1 LSYSKILV
9 GTDGSP
15 PSLESVRHAA
25 TIAKA
30 YGADL
35 VVMCAYQPVDEAT
48 IDRWR
53 LEAPEEMSWRLGPTS
68 FAEEAVERGRKTA
81 ADIGVQARTRIEH
94 GEAADML
101 ITVAEL
107 EDADLIVVGNR
118 GMSGASRFV
127 MGSVPNNVSHHA
139 PCDVLIVKTYP

>member
-1 LSYSKILV
+1 VSYRKILV

-30 YGADL
+30 SKAEL

-48 IDRWR
+48 IQRWR
-53 LEAPEEMSWRLGPTS
+53 DEAPTEMGWRLGPTAY
-68 FAEEAVERGRKTA
+68 AEEAVEKGRKVA
-81 ADIGVQARTRIEH
+81 ADIGVEARTRIEH

-107 EDADLIVVGNR
+107 EDSDLIVVGNR
-118 GMSGASRFV
+118 GMTGASRFV

-139 PCDVLIVKTYP
+139 PCDVLIVKTYG